1 MDHNSTSLAA
11 HFALKDQGSYL
22 ARVLVP
28 RTYTI
33 YKCMRASFFLTPSQL
48 SLMASSIF
56 LPLILFHLLL
66 ATEPTSSARILLTR
80 VSRPKYTSTNSLM
93 NNPEYYSPGRSPLIL
108 SNDVYALSLAIGTP
122 PVKFS
127 AIMDTGSNLIWTK
140 CKSSGSGLYDT
151 SMSTSFSSYVGD
163 TCEEWGVGQ
172 DCPQNY
178 DDGKSVNVTLGQETL
193 TIGDVKVNDVT
204 FGCGI
209 TDDENFGFD
218 GIVGMGPGKLSL
230 VSQLRSRV
238 FYYCLGSR
246 FDPTARRVF
255 LTGSIPNTYSSV
267 QTTPLRTD
275 ESNYYIILEG
285 ISVGETKLPITDTE
299 IAKSNKDKGMV
310 IDSGTTFTYLEK
322 SIVDMISN
330 EFMSQTNLNMSGSD
344 NVTKYGL
351 ENCFNYQGYDNV
363 EFPNVVFHFEGANW
377 ELKKDNYI
385 YQKEGG
391 EEGCLAFK
399 SNDQENDKSAIFGNI
414 QQQNMI
420 VSYDLDNNKLSF
432 VPADCNQV

>member
-1 MDHNSTSLAA
+1 
-11 HFALKDQGSYL
+11 
-22 ARVLVP
+22 
-28 RTYTI
+28 
-33 YKCMRASFFLTPSQL
+33 MRASFFLTPSQL

-80 VSRPKYTSTNSLM
+80 VSTPKYTSTNSLM
-93 NNPEYYSPGRSPLIL
+93 NNPEYYSPGRYPLIL
-108 SNDVYALSLAIGTP
+108 SNDVYAMSLAIGTP
-122 PVKFS
+122 PVKFL

-140 CKSSGSGLYDT
+140 CKSSGPNFFDT

-172 DCPQNY
+172 DCPQKY

-209 TDDENFGFD
+209 TDDENFGFG
-218 GIVGMGPGKLSL
+218 GIVGMGPGELSL
-230 VSQLRSRV
+230 VSHLRNRV
-238 FYYCLGSR
+238 FTYCLGSR
-246 FDPTARRVF
+246 LDRTASSVL
-255 LTGSIPNTYSSV
+255 LTRSIDNIYSDV
-267 QTTPLRTD
+267 QTTRLWTD
-275 ESNYYIILEG
+275 KSKSNYYITLEG
-285 ISVGETKLPITDTE
+285 ISVGETKLPITETE
-299 IAKSNKDKGMV
+299 IAKSKMV

-363 EFPNVVFHFEGANW
+363 EFPKVVFHFEGANW

-399 SNDQENDKSAIFGNI
+399 SNDQENDKSSIFGNI

-420 VSYDLDNNKLSF
+420 VSYDLDNNYLSF
-432 VPADCNQV
+432 MPKDCNQV